1 MSETSSH
8 KNAKTR
14 GLSGSKTEVQ
24 IRGNR
29 WLDARGHRNA
39 LLDKPAEKNFAN
51 PNETRSVRDF
61 VFCSSERSVLV
72 LPPCGRQSVGI
83 LFKMSSDFF

>member
-51 PNETRSVRDF
+51 PNEARSVRDF
-61 VFCSSERSVLV
+61 VFARPSVPFWFCRPVGGNQSGFCS
-72 LPPCGRQSVGI
+72 
-83 LFKMSSDFF
+83 K

>member
-39 LLDKPAEKNFAN
+39 LLDKPAEKISPTQTKLARCGTSFFAR
-51 PNETRSVRDF
+51 PSVPFWFCRP
-61 VFCSSERSVLV
+61 VGGNQSGFCS
-72 LPPCGRQSVGI
+72 
-83 LFKMSSDFF
+83 K

>member
-39 LLDKPAEKNFAN
+39 LLDKPAEKISPTQTKLARCGTSFLLVRAF
-51 PNETRSVRDF
+51 RFGSAALWAAISRDF
-61 VFCSSERSVLV
+61 VQNEF
-72 LPPCGRQSVGI
+72 
-83 LFKMSSDFF
+83 